1 MEKKICRYCGTQF
14 PPSRATQQYCS
25 VTCSRRQRDRKWR
38 ERNHTQAAHK
48 LRAQLADVVVEDRRR
63 LGTVTRNFHRQLEIA
78 EQNARTQL
86 EVQANRHDRDTE
98 TLHARLRDLATINVD
113 LSCEIP
119 ELKAQVTELQ
129 LEVARLL
136 HGQRADAQEFMQ
148 ISGRL
153 FELSARLGL
162 PLDKATKEIFEHH
175 GWRTNTL
182 VQQQ

>member
-1 MEKKICRYCGTQF
+1 MNTKNCRQCGTSF
-14 PPSRATQQYCS
+14 EPRRVSQQYCS
-25 VTCSRRQRDRKWR
+25 PSCSRRHRDSEWQD
-38 ERNHTQAAHK
+38 RNHTQTSRQLK
-48 LRAQLADVVVEDRRR
+48 SQLAAA
-63 LGTVTRNFHRQLEIA
+63 VTENRVGLAAAAAKFQRQLEIA
-78 EQNARTQL
+78 GQNARTQL
-86 EVQANRHDRDTE
+86 EFQANRHERDTE

-182 VQQQ
+182 VPQQ